1 MPRQENKS
9 PKRPLAFYLVMSFIF
24 MGPLL
29 AGCIRFLSG
38 KHFVVYDE
46 HMSSLLTRTP
56 FGLAMIMCIWCMQ
69 RRPRLATSAATW
81 VIHVGTFSG
90 VVHLAPVAYRE
101 MINQRGLAV
110 EDIALL
116 FFYMGGILFLN
127 VYARSISKGWRDFRG
142 RPNAR
147 RSK

>member
-38 KHFVVYDE
+38 KHFVLHDE

-90 VVHLAPVAYRE
+90 VVRVAPVAYRE

-116 FFYMGGILFLN
+116 FFYMGGLLFVN